1 MLLSILF
8 LMIFFCNMP
17 FVFFAGKGYLMSVIH
32 QIFYKKDVAE
42 TTEVEQNENQDEGY

>member
-17 FVFFAGKGYLMSVIH
+17 FVFFAGKGYLMAVIH